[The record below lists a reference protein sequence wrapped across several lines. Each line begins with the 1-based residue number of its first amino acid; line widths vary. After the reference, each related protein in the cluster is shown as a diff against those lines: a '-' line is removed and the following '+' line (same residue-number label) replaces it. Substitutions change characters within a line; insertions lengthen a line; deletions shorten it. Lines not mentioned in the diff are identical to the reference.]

1 MMILRHHPERPS
13 SIKQPCVLEN
23 VLLSSCSGERVTE
36 AAQIEKF
43 AAIPDDES
51 VLTVAVSRAAEL
63 WNLTN
68 STLGRIIGVSS
79 PTASRLR
86 SGQKRLVRGT
96 KPFELSQYFVRLFR
110 SLDALTGSDDKSAM
124 SWLRTE
130 NKDLGGRP
138 IDLIETVKGLAEVSN
153 YVDDFRARI

>member
-1 MMILRHHPERPS
+1 MS
-13 SIKQPCVLEN
+13 QAAQA
-23 VLLSSCSGERVTE
+23 ERVAVVPE
-36 AAQIEKF
+36 
-43 AAIPDDES
+43 DER
-51 VLTVAVSRAAEL
+51 VLTIAVSRAADL
-63 WNLTN
+63 WDLTN
-68 STLGRIIGVSS
+68 ATLGRIIGVSG

-86 SGQKRLVRGT
+86 SGQKRLLRGT
-96 KPFELSQYFVRLFR
+96 KPFELGQYFVRLFR

-138 IDLIETVKGLAEVSN
+138 IDLIEPVKGLAEVSN

>member
-1 MMILRHHPERPS
+1 MS
-13 SIKQPCVLEN
+13 QAAQA
-23 VLLSSCSGERVTE
+23 ERVAVVPE
-36 AAQIEKF
+36 
-43 AAIPDDES
+43 DER
-51 VLTVAVSRAAEL
+51 VLTIAVSRAADL
-63 WNLTN
+63 WDLTN
-68 STLGRIIGVSS
+68 ATLGRVIGVSG

-86 SGQKRLVRGT
+86 SGQKRLLRGT
-96 KPFELSQYFVRLFR
+96 KPFELGQYFVRLFR